1 MWIAGEWLLAA
12 GILLFYLQDSA
23 LLLYHDEVAITER
36 WRSWNVSASA
46 GVELAGRYLFLP
58 NPLVPQRPLFRAT
71 WTSAADGTDDSAR
84 LDAFLAQ
91 LTPFRIGCILA
102 WALVLVAIP
111 VTVLAHR
118 SPTLL
123 LAELLASYLVTA
135 TMGVF
140 AWRRRTTLGLD
151 TKAALGL
158 IAETLLCPP
167 YSVNYLRRLCRHH
180 AFGGNPVKFASR
192 HCSARNRASLR
203 HELLARTDIDLSFA
217 DPGSELH
224 ANLQARRERIA
235 RSLPA

>member
-1 MWIAGEWLLAA
+1 MWIAGEWLLVA

-23 LLLYHDEVAITER
+23 LLLYHDEVAIAER

-46 GVELAGRYLFLP
+46 GVELAGRHLCVP
-58 NPLVPQRPLFRAT
+58 NPLLPQRALFRAT
-71 WTSAADGTDDSAR
+71 WTAVDGGSDNTC
-84 LDAFLAQ
+84 LDAFLSQ
-91 LTPFRIGCILA
+91 LMPFRVGCVAA
-102 WALVLVAIP
+102 WAIVLVAIP
-111 VTVLAHR
+111 ASVLAHR
-118 SPTLL
+118 PATWL

-135 TMGVF
+135 IMGVC
-140 AWRRRTTLGLD
+140 AWRRRGALGLD

-180 AFGGNPVKFASR
+180 AFGGDPVAFAAK
-192 HCSARNRASLR
+192 HCHERNRAALR
-203 HELLARTDIDLSFA
+203 QELLARTDIDLSFA

-224 ANLQARRERIA
+224 ASLQARRERIT

>member
-23 LLLYHDEVAITER
+23 LLLYHDEVAIAER
-36 WRSWNVSASA
+36 WRNWKVSASA

-58 NPLVPQRPLFRAT
+58 NPLVPQRALFRAT
-71 WTSAADGTDDSAR
+71 WTAADGVDDGAR
-84 LDAFLAQ
+84 LDAFLSQ
-91 LTPFRIGCILA
+91 LMPFRIGCVFA
-102 WALVLVAIP
+102 WAIVLVAIP

-135 TMGVF
+135 SMGVF
-140 AWRRRTTLGLD
+140 AWRRRAALGLD
-151 TKAALGL
+151 AKAALGL

-180 AFGGNPVKFASR
+180 AFASDPVKFAVR
-192 HCSARNRASLR
+192 HCNARDRASLR
-203 HELLARTDIDLSFA
+203 RELLDRTDIDLSFA
-217 DPGSELH
+217 DPGSELQ
-224 ANLQARRERIA
+224 AGLQARRERIA